1 MGMVCLQLA
10 LLRVTR
16 QAEQAGLMSE
26 HGTTTATCIAAIF
39 GGGAGVALWT
49 APSVKDYDVQVDGHG
64 VLTAQA
70 LPSERTKHE

>member
-1 MGMVCLQLA
+1 MN
-10 LLRVTR
+10 
-16 QAEQAGLMSE
+16 E

-39 GGGAGVALWT
+39 GGGAAVALWT

>member
-1 MGMVCLQLA
+1 M
-10 LLRVTR
+10 TW

-39 GGGAGVALWT
+39 GGGAAVALWT